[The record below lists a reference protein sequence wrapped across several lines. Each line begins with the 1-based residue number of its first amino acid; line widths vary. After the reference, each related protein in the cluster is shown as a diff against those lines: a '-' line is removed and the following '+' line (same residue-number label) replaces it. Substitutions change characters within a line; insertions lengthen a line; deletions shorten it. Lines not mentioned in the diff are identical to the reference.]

1 MKTLFII
8 LLLILLFNWFMR
20 RIVPILFTSYF
31 KNMSKQ
37 QGSWQPRTNKH
48 KEGEVN
54 IKQTAKPEKKIDK
67 ELGEYVTY
75 TEINENK

>member
-1 MKTLFII
+1 
-8 LLLILLFNWFMR
+8 
-20 RIVPILFTSYF
+20 
-31 KNMSKQ
+31 MSKQ